1 MLVDKSS
8 KNKENKE
15 KLLTDPLFLELH
27 SLQGN
32 DVTSSKSCD
41 IWRFERSN
49 SKGWTDVTEISFMLL
64 HIKCIT
70 INGMLSRSQES
81 MSY

>member
-1 MLVDKSS
+1 MS
-8 KNKENKE
+8 
-15 KLLTDPLFLELH
+15 LLASH
-27 SLQGN
+27 
-32 DVTSSKSCD
+32 V
-41 IWRFERSN
+41 IFEDLKGQIATVCV
-49 SKGWTDVTEISFMLL
+49 KGWTDVTEISFMLL